1 MKRLIKADDEQSLFF
16 VPQTEEE
23 VIEESKK
30 EKERNKIIK
39 INTGF
44 NINFYEPLFM
54 KTDDIDVQDI
64 DNTIESV
71 GLNDVYEKCQNFAND
86 ILFGAGI
93 NFNIQYGNYNNI
105 DLYVSVSY
113 NGDFDKNWIR
123 ATKSKF
129 QTKFSQWYQKFIL
142 CIDEFKENILKE
154 FDEDKITL
162 VENTSVNEIKKDFKL
177 HQKSIKQYEFDKN
190 YK

>member
-86 ILFGAGI
+86 ILFGANI

>member
-1 MKRLIKADDEQSLFF
+1 MKRLIKADDEQNLFF

-44 NINFYEPLFM
+44 NINFYEPMFM
-54 KTDDIDVQDI
+54 KADDIDVQDI
-64 DNTIESV
+64 DNAIESV

-86 ILFGAGI
+86 ILFGANI

-154 FDEDKITL
+154 FDEDKMTL
-162 VENTSVNEIKKDFKL
+162 VENIPVNKIKKDFKL

>member
-1 MKRLIKADDEQSLFF
+1 MKRLIKADDEQNLFF

-44 NINFYEPLFM
+44 NVNFYEPMFM
-54 KTDDIDVQDI
+54 KADDIDVQDI
-64 DNTIESV
+64 DNAIESV
-71 GLNDVYEKCQNFAND
+71 NLNSIQEKCQNFAND
-86 ILFGAGI
+86 ILFGADI
-93 NFNIQYGNYNNI
+93 NFNIQYGNYNNV
-105 DLYVSVSY
+105 DLYVSISY

-129 QTKFSQWYQKFIL
+129 QTKFSQWYQEFIL
-142 CIDEFKENILKE
+142 CIDEFKENVLKE

-162 VENTSVNEIKKDFKL
+162 VENIPVNKIKKDFKL

>member
-1 MKRLIKADDEQSLFF
+1 MKRLIKADDEQNLFF

-44 NINFYEPLFM
+44 NINFYEPMFM
-54 KTDDIDVQDI
+54 KADDIDVQDI
-64 DNTIESV
+64 DNAIESV
-71 GLNDVYEKCQNFAND
+71 NLNSIQEKCQNFAND
-86 ILFGAGI
+86 ILFGADI
-93 NFNIQYGNYNNI
+93 NFNIQYGNYNNV
-105 DLYVSVSY
+105 DLYVSISY

-129 QTKFSQWYQKFIL
+129 QTKFGQWYQEFIL
-142 CIDEFKENILKE
+142 CIDEFKENVLKE

-162 VENTSVNEIKKDFKL
+162 VENISVNKIKKDFKL